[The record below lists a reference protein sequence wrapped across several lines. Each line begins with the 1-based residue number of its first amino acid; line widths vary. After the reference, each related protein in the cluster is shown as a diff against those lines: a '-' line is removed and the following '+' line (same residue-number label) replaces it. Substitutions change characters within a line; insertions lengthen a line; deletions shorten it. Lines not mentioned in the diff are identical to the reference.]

1 LIGFFTDPLPDEILY
16 SACAR
21 YSDRLDFPNRGRA
34 TEQLFGSKTAVVD
47 FPSGLD
53 HLISVLPPG
62 HVHTSDQLIDSNT
75 HFPYF
80 APFVPAERLVVL
92 RREMRDREAN
102 YIQTRLGFNVGKL
115 KPPKLLRFCPA
126 CVSDDRKKGRE
137 TYWRR
142 VHQLTGVDTCPDHQ
156 VFLKTSSV
164 PFLNKKRRG
173 MLISAEGAVSEVAP
187 RPLNLARRHD
197 QIRQEIATN
206 ARWLLSWRGPY
217 LGSES
222 LRDRYYNY
230 LLRQGL
236 AYYNGR
242 IRVNKLIRTFTDFYP
257 PKVLADLNCQL
268 EESSW
273 NWLLR
278 LLRPCKSMVAR
289 HPLHHILL
297 IIFLGS
303 TAEEVFTKYAEF
315 KPFGDGPWPCLNK
328 VADHYEELTVTE
340 CRVTDCVHKN
350 RRGKPRGE
358 FFCDCGFAY
367 TRIGPDTSAEDRYR
381 FDSVLSYGNIW
392 EKTFEK
398 QWRSRTITLTAMAKT
413 FGVVTVTLQ
422 RHAIRLGL
430 SINRESPGSRPAKWV
445 VKRYS
450 RSRHT
455 LTAARDRY
463 RTKWLSMRKRNP
475 GAGRKRLQTLAYYT
489 WWWLSKNDRA
499 WLENNSPESR
509 RPNPQPTRPDWE
521 KVDREVSVEVESAA
535 LQIMNADGKPVRI
548 SKAAI
553 IAIVGY
559 RGWIESGLSKLP
571 RMSKVL
577 ERYLETREEF
587 AVRLLIWTADQF
599 RAERIVPTRSQL
611 IRRADLESRKVS
623 RSKVVQQK
631 VDALLKGLQGR
642 AFRQRKAGD

>member
-1 LIGFFTDPLPDEILY
+1 LIGFFTDPLPDETLY

-21 YSDRLDFPNRGRA
+21 YGDRLGFPNRARA
-34 TEQLFGSKTAVVD
+34 TEQLFGSKYAIAAVD

-53 HLISVLPPG
+53 HLISVLPQG
-62 HVHTSDQLIDSNT
+62 HAHTSDQLIDNNT

-80 APFVPAERLVVL
+80 APFVPAERLMVL
-92 RREMRDREAN
+92 RREMRDREAS
-102 YIQTRLGFNVGKL
+102 YIPTRLGFNVGKL
-115 KPPKLLRFCPA
+115 KPPEMLRFCPA

-142 VHQLTGVDTCPDHQ
+142 IHQLTGVDTCPEHQ
-156 VFLKTSSV
+156 VFLKSSSV
-164 PFLNKKRRG
+164 PFLNSKRRG
-173 MLISAEGAVSEVAP
+173 MLVSAESAASEAAV
-187 RPLNLARRHD
+187 RHLNPAGRYDKVRHK
-197 QIRQEIATN
+197 IATN
-206 ARWLLSWRGPY
+206 ARWLLDWHGPY
-217 LGSES
+217 PGSES
-222 LRDRYYNY
+222 LRDCYYNY
-230 LLRQGL
+230 LLRRGF

-242 IRVNKLIRTFTDFYP
+242 IRINKFVNAFTSFYS
-257 PKVLADLNCQL
+257 PKFLAEINCSL
-268 EESSW
+268 EESRM

-278 LLRPCKSMVAR
+278 LVRHSKSMAAQS
-289 HPLHHILL
+289 PLHHILL
-297 IIFLGS
+297 MIFLGC
-303 TAEEVFTKYAEF
+303 TAEDLFTGCEEF
-315 KPFGDGPWPCLNK
+315 KPFGSGPWPCLNR
-328 VADHYEELTVTE
+328 VADHYGELTVTE
-340 CRVTDCVHKN
+340 CRVTDSSSKKK
-350 RRGKPRGE
+350 RGQPKGD

-367 TRIGPDTSAEDRYR
+367 TRIGPDTSAEDRHR

-430 SINRESPGSRPAKWV
+430 SVNRESPGSRPAKWV

-455 LTAARDRY
+455 LTAARGKY

-587 AVRLLIWTADQF
+587 AVRLLIWTAEQF
-599 RAERIVPTRSQL
+599 RVARIVPTRPQL
-611 IRRADLESRKVS
+611 IRRADLENRKA
-623 RSKVVQQK
+623 SKSKIVQQK
-631 VDALLKGLQGR
+631 VDSLLR
-642 AFRQRKAGD
+642 EF